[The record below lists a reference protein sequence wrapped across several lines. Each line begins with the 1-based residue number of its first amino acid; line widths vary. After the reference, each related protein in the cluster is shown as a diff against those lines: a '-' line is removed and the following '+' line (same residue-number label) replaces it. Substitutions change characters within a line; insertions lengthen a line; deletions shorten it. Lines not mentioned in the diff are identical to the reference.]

1 MSDSPVLPAEVSQTL
16 RTIVDEAGITQNTG
30 LVERLLATGIGL
42 GTDQAGKLDLKIA
55 SAALTEMRAAF
66 ALFAPFEQIPK
77 ATVFGSA
84 RTKPTD
90 AAYQQTKCPFACRS
104 RRSRTRRSPTAATW
118 R

>member
-84 RTKPTD
+84 AKPAR
-90 AAYQQTKCPFACRS
+90 AALSSLDSQECPSRS
-104 RRSRTRRSPTAATW
+104 RN
-118 R
+118 